1 MKMFILECTEDGLR
15 ANRGIMDA
23 VVDAAQGFING
34 FYGSFSP
41 ALSNNPG
48 NEEPQE
54 IQEEEDGNNDA

>member
-1 MKMFILECTEDGLR
+1 MKMFILECTEDELR
-15 ANRGIMDA
+15 ANRGLMDA

-34 FYGSFSP
+34 FYGSFSS
-41 ALSNNPG
+41 ALLNNPG